1 MIYKWFGKEFWNLLF
16 DIENFKLKM
25 YFYTHRIK
33 KKYRVLEDLW
43 LKPKVTN
50 FSYHYFISY

>member
-33 KKYRVLEDLW
+33 KKNTAS
-43 LKPKVTN
+43 LKI
-50 FSYHYFISY
+50 YD

>member
-25 YFYTHRIK
+25 SFCTYKIK
-33 KKYRVLEDLW
+33 KNTAF
-43 LKPKVTN
+43 LKI
-50 FSYHYFISY
+50 YD